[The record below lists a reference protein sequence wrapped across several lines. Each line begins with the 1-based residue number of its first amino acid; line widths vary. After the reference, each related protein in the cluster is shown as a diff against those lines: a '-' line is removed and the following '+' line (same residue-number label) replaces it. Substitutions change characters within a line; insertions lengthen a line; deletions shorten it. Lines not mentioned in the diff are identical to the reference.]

1 MKDLYRVLE
10 CAHDATPDQIK
21 TNYRR
26 LARQYHPDKNQNNP
40 TAEQRFK
47 EINEAY
53 STLSDSQKKI
63 EYDMERTWQQHNK
76 STERAEKQPE
86 PNGAYRQGPRTAKE
100 PQNGRF
106 SSFMNDVM
114 WNQVRGFASGM
125 AQAVVNELQNEIEED
140 GSGVDQ
146 FVLDTA
152 KVSARKNPSGSISL
166 SINIS
171 PENLKKITEFASRG
185 MDIDDYCADVGVFVA
200 EELAHKIMEHWRGY

>member
-1 MKDLYRVLE
+1 MKDFYRVLE
-10 CAHDATPDQIK
+10 CGYDATPDQIK

-26 LARQYHPDKNQNNP
+26 LARQYHPDRNHDNP
-40 TAEQRFK
+40 VAERRFK

-63 EYDMERTWQQHNK
+63 EYDMERTWQTHNK
-76 STERAEKQPE
+76 STRRAEKQPE
-86 PNGAYRQGPRTAKE
+86 ANGAYRQGPRATKE

-106 SSFMNDVM
+106 GSFMNDVM

-140 GSGVDQ
+140 ATDVDQ
-146 FVLDTA
+146 FVLDT
-152 KVSARKNPSGSISL
+152 VRLSARKNPSGSISL

-185 MDIDDYCADVGVFVA
+185 MDIDDYCADVGVYLA
-200 EELAHKIMEHWRGY
+200 EELSNQIMEHWRGY